1 MDPASANPDWWIDWL
16 VLGPLVL
23 LWVLLLPTYV
33 GGLVLRLSV
42 AFHNASGGPATA
54 VPMPGR
60 GKAMGIVFLATL
72 FNVLVTWSYITSF
85 SQAPTAPGSRMGR
98 GFDDEQEGIDGPAE
112 TPLQQAVSRAIL
124 LLRAFLLGLAILIL
138 ARILLP
144 TTPPWAFLITGN
156 YWLIGTSMVA
166 VVFFLVGIEQVLPKG
181 R

>member
-23 LWVLLLPTYV
+23 LGVLLLPTYV

-42 AFHNASGGPATA
+42 AFHNASGGAATA

-72 FNVLVTWSYITSF
+72 FNVLVTWSYINSF
-85 SQAPTAPGSRMGR
+85 SQAPTASGSRIGR
-98 GFDDEQEGIDGPAE
+98 GFDEEQEDIDGAAE
-112 TPLQQAVSRAIL
+112 TSLQQAVSRAIL
-124 LLRAFLLGLAILIL
+124 LLRAFLLGFAILIL

-144 TTPPWAFLITGN
+144 TTPPWAFLVTGN
-156 YWLIGTSMVA
+156 YWLIGTAMVA
-166 VVFFLVGIEQVLPKG
+166 VVFFLAGIEQILPKG
-181 R
+181 Q